1 MQLTSARILD
11 RHYFQSISSTMNLDS
26 RCLLL
31 VAMDDLYYYATGTYD
46 YSNRNSPV
54 EVRRYV
60 ESYLDISTDQLFYVI
75 NRNGGELY
83 LVDKERALQ
92 ALANSLHS
100 NKHRAFCREVFEF
113 FLAEIQAT
121 IGDNIHND
129 AIISDLLN
137 NYVNRILKNKLFG

>member
-60 ESYLDISTDQLFYVI
+60 AQTNFFMLSTVMVESYTWLI
-75 NRNGGELY
+75 
-83 LVDKERALQ
+83 
-92 ALANSLHS
+92 
-100 NKHRAFCREVFEF
+100 
-113 FLAEIQAT
+113 
-121 IGDNIHND
+121 
-129 AIISDLLN
+129 
-137 NYVNRILKNKLFG
+137 KNEHYKP

>member
-54 EVRRYV
+54 EVRRYA

-75 NRNGGELY
+75 NRNGG
-83 LVDKERALQ
+83 
-92 ALANSLHS
+92 
-100 NKHRAFCREVFEF
+100 
-113 FLAEIQAT
+113 
-121 IGDNIHND
+121 
-129 AIISDLLN
+129 
-137 NYVNRILKNKLFG
+137 